1 MQQPHTTPPRV
12 EMINITKTY
21 GSIRSL
27 RGVNLELAPG
37 EVLGLVGDNGAG
49 KSTLT
54 KVLSGAVIP
63 SGGTIRIDGEQQQFA
78 NPADSRRCHI
88 EMVYQD
94 LSLCDTVDVAGN
106 LFMGRE
112 PMKSVLGIPFLD
124 EAKMHADAREMLKG
138 LGISIPDTRL
148 LVRNLSGGQRQA
160 IAIARAAAFDP
171 KVLIMD
177 EPTAA
182 LATSNFLT
190 GTNWLNII
198 RQSAPLLIVA
208 TAMTLVIT
216 TGGID
221 LSVGST
227 LALVGALSAIA
238 LNNWGLPW
246 PVVLLGGLL
255 LGGIVGAINGFFIAY
270 EGIPAFIVTLATLAV
285 VRGIALLVTQGYSIP
300 VPADSLFTFIG
311 RAWVVGIPMPAL
323 IGIMILLI
331 GHIVLNHMR
340 FGRYVTAI
348 GANAEGARR
357 SGINTKA
364 VTMKV
369 YIISGMAAA
378 LAGMIITARLGSG
391 SSNQGEGFEL
401 QVIAAVVLGSTSLFG
416 GFGTII
422 GTLLGALSIAVIQN
436 GLILSH
442 ISPFYTQIATGTII
456 LLAIW
461 LNTRILNPARSAAKG

>member
-1 MQQPHTTPPRV
+1 MSIMNLSSSRMIQHSLPR
-12 EMINITKTY
+12 
-21 GSIRSL
+21 
-27 RGVNLELAPG
+27 
-37 EVLGLVGDNGAG
+37 
-49 KSTLT
+49 
-54 KVLSGAVIP
+54 
-63 SGGTIRIDGEQQQFA
+63 
-78 NPADSRRCHI
+78 
-88 EMVYQD
+88 
-94 LSLCDTVDVAGN
+94 
-106 LFMGRE
+106 
-112 PMKSVLGIPFLD
+112 
-124 EAKMHADAREMLKG
+124 
-138 LGISIPDTRL
+138 RL
-148 LVRNLSGGQRQA
+148 LHNHSGVVS
-160 IAIARAAAFDP
+160 IALFF
-171 KVLIMD
+171 VFCCVVFSLI
-177 EPTAA
+177 
-182 LATSNFLT
+182 TSNFLT

-255 LGGIVGAINGFFIAY
+255 LGGLVGAINGFFIAY

-422 GTLLGALSIAVIQN
+422 GTLLGAVDCGDSERADPVAYFAVLHPDSHRHHYPAGDLAEHPHSQPHALRGKRIADERIN
-436 GLILSH
+436 F
-442 ISPFYTQIATGTII
+442 SP
-456 LLAIW
+456 
-461 LNTRILNPARSAAKG
+461 PHSAAAWRQQRLRDDGARPAAD

>member
-1 MQQPHTTPPRV
+1 
-12 EMINITKTY
+12 MI
-21 GSIRSL
+21 
-27 RGVNLELAPG
+27 
-37 EVLGLVGDNGAG
+37 
-49 KSTLT
+49 
-54 KVLSGAVIP
+54 
-63 SGGTIRIDGEQQQFA
+63 
-78 NPADSRRCHI
+78 
-88 EMVYQD
+88 
-94 LSLCDTVDVAGN
+94 
-106 LFMGRE
+106 
-112 PMKSVLGIPFLD
+112 
-124 EAKMHADAREMLKG
+124 
-138 LGISIPDTRL
+138 
-148 LVRNLSGGQRQA
+148 NLSGTRMIRHSLPRRLLHSHSGVVS
-160 IAIARAAAFDP
+160 IALFFIFCC
-171 KVLIMD
+171 VVFSFI
-177 EPTAA
+177 
-182 LATSNFLT
+182 TSNFLSS
-190 GTNWLNII
+190 TNWLNII

-238 LNNWGLPW
+238 LKSWGLPW
-246 PVVLLGGLL
+246 PVVLIGGLM
-255 LGGIVGAINGFFIAY
+255 LGALVGAINGFFIAY

-285 VRGIALLVTQGYSIP
+285 VRGVALLITQGYSIP
-300 VPADSLFTFIG
+300 IPADSPFTLMG

-323 IGIMILLI
+323 IGIVVLI
-331 GHIVLNHMR
+331 VGHIVLNHMR

-348 GANAEGARR
+348 GANTEGARR

-364 VTMKV
+364 VTMRV
-369 YIISGMAAA
+369 YMISGMAAA

-422 GTLLGALSIAVIQN
+422 GTLLGALSIAIIQN

-461 LNTRILNPARSAAKG
+461 LNTRILNPARAPSKG

>member
-1 MQQPHTTPPRV
+1 MSIMNLSSSRMIQHSLPR
-12 EMINITKTY
+12 
-21 GSIRSL
+21 
-27 RGVNLELAPG
+27 
-37 EVLGLVGDNGAG
+37 
-49 KSTLT
+49 
-54 KVLSGAVIP
+54 
-63 SGGTIRIDGEQQQFA
+63 
-78 NPADSRRCHI
+78 
-88 EMVYQD
+88 
-94 LSLCDTVDVAGN
+94 
-106 LFMGRE
+106 
-112 PMKSVLGIPFLD
+112 
-124 EAKMHADAREMLKG
+124 
-138 LGISIPDTRL
+138 RL
-148 LVRNLSGGQRQA
+148 LHNHSGVVS
-160 IAIARAAAFDP
+160 IALFF
-171 KVLIMD
+171 VFCCVVFSLI
-177 EPTAA
+177 
-182 LATSNFLT
+182 TSNFLT

-238 LNNWGLPW
+238 LNSWGLPW

-255 LGGIVGAINGFFIAY
+255 LGGFVGAINGFFIAY

-323 IGIMILLI
+323 LGILILLI

-378 LAGMIITARLGSG
+378 LAGMIITARLGRG
-391 SSNQGEGFEL
+391 SSHQSVWRLRNYYWHAAGRTVDCGHSERADPVAYFAVLHPDSHRHHYPAGYLAEHPHSQPDALRGKR
-401 QVIAAVVLGSTSLFG
+401 IADERINFSPSL
-416 GFGTII
+416 
-422 GTLLGALSIAVIQN
+422 
-436 GLILSH
+436 
-442 ISPFYTQIATGTII
+442 
-456 LLAIW
+456 
-461 LNTRILNPARSAAKG
+461 PAAGWR

>member
-1 MQQPHTTPPRV
+1 MSIMNLSSSRMIQHSLPR
-12 EMINITKTY
+12 
-21 GSIRSL
+21 
-27 RGVNLELAPG
+27 
-37 EVLGLVGDNGAG
+37 
-49 KSTLT
+49 
-54 KVLSGAVIP
+54 
-63 SGGTIRIDGEQQQFA
+63 
-78 NPADSRRCHI
+78 
-88 EMVYQD
+88 
-94 LSLCDTVDVAGN
+94 
-106 LFMGRE
+106 
-112 PMKSVLGIPFLD
+112 
-124 EAKMHADAREMLKG
+124 
-138 LGISIPDTRL
+138 RL
-148 LVRNLSGGQRQA
+148 LHNHSGVVS
-160 IAIARAAAFDP
+160 IALFF
-171 KVLIMD
+171 VFCCVVFSLI
-177 EPTAA
+177 
-182 LATSNFLT
+182 TSNFLT

-227 LALVGALSAIA
+227 LALVGAL
-238 LNNWGLPW
+238 
-246 PVVLLGGLL
+246 
-255 LGGIVGAINGFFIAY
+255 
-270 EGIPAFIVTLATLAV
+270 ATLAV

-323 IGIMILLI
+323 LGILILLI

-461 LNTRILNPARSAAKG
+461 LNTRILNPTRSAAKG

>member
-1 MQQPHTTPPRV
+1 
-12 EMINITKTY
+12 MI
-21 GSIRSL
+21 
-27 RGVNLELAPG
+27 
-37 EVLGLVGDNGAG
+37 
-49 KSTLT
+49 
-54 KVLSGAVIP
+54 
-63 SGGTIRIDGEQQQFA
+63 
-78 NPADSRRCHI
+78 
-88 EMVYQD
+88 
-94 LSLCDTVDVAGN
+94 
-106 LFMGRE
+106 
-112 PMKSVLGIPFLD
+112 
-124 EAKMHADAREMLKG
+124 
-138 LGISIPDTRL
+138 
-148 LVRNLSGGQRQA
+148 NLSGSRVIRHSLPRRILHNHSGVVS
-160 IAIARAAAFDP
+160 IALFFIFCC
-171 KVLIMD
+171 VVFSLI
-177 EPTAA
+177 TN
-182 LATSNFLT
+182 NFLSS
-190 GTNWLNII
+190 TNWLNIV

-238 LNNWGLPW
+238 LNYWGLPW
-246 PVVLLGGLL
+246 PVVLVGGLVLGGL
-255 LGGIVGAINGFFIAY
+255 VGAINGFFIAY
-270 EGIPAFIVTLATLAV
+270 EGIPAFIVTLAMLAV
-285 VRGIALLVTQGYSIP
+285 VRGVALLITQGYSIP
-300 VPADSLFTFIG
+300 IPEDSLFAFMG
-311 RAWVVGIPMPAL
+311 RAWVIGIPMPAL
-323 IGIMILLI
+323 IAIIALAV

-364 VTMKV
+364 VTLRV
-369 YIISGMAAA
+369 YVISGMAAA

-422 GTLLGALSIAVIQN
+422 GTLLGAMSIAIIQN

-461 LNTRILNPARSAAKG
+461 LNTRILNPARSPSKG

>member
-1 MQQPHTTPPRV
+1 MS
-12 EMINITKTY
+12 MI
-21 GSIRSL
+21 
-27 RGVNLELAPG
+27 
-37 EVLGLVGDNGAG
+37 
-49 KSTLT
+49 
-54 KVLSGAVIP
+54 
-63 SGGTIRIDGEQQQFA
+63 
-78 NPADSRRCHI
+78 
-88 EMVYQD
+88 
-94 LSLCDTVDVAGN
+94 
-106 LFMGRE
+106 
-112 PMKSVLGIPFLD
+112 
-124 EAKMHADAREMLKG
+124 
-138 LGISIPDTRL
+138 
-148 LVRNLSGGQRQA
+148 NLSGSRVIRHSLPRRILHNHSGVVS
-160 IAIARAAAFDP
+160 IALFFIFCC
-171 KVLIMD
+171 VVFSLI
-177 EPTAA
+177 TN
-182 LATSNFLT
+182 NFLSS
-190 GTNWLNII
+190 TNWLNIV

-238 LNNWGLPW
+238 LNYWGLPW
-246 PVVLLGGLL
+246 PVVLVGGLVLGGL
-255 LGGIVGAINGFFIAY
+255 VGAINGFFIAY
-270 EGIPAFIVTLATLAV
+270 EGIPAFIVTLAMLAV
-285 VRGIALLVTQGYSIP
+285 VRGVALLITQGYSIP
-300 VPADSLFTFIG
+300 IPEDSLFAFMG
-311 RAWVVGIPMPAL
+311 RAWVIGIPMPAL
-323 IGIMILLI
+323 IAIIALAV

-364 VTMKV
+364 VTLRV
-369 YIISGMAAA
+369 YVISGMAAA

-422 GTLLGALSIAVIQN
+422 GTLLGAVSIAIIQN

-461 LNTRILNPARSAAKG
+461 LNTRILNPARSPSKG

>member
-1 MQQPHTTPPRV
+1 MSIMNLSSSRMIQHSLPR
-12 EMINITKTY
+12 
-21 GSIRSL
+21 
-27 RGVNLELAPG
+27 
-37 EVLGLVGDNGAG
+37 
-49 KSTLT
+49 
-54 KVLSGAVIP
+54 
-63 SGGTIRIDGEQQQFA
+63 
-78 NPADSRRCHI
+78 
-88 EMVYQD
+88 
-94 LSLCDTVDVAGN
+94 
-106 LFMGRE
+106 
-112 PMKSVLGIPFLD
+112 
-124 EAKMHADAREMLKG
+124 
-138 LGISIPDTRL
+138 RL
-148 LVRNLSGGQRQA
+148 LHNHSGVVS
-160 IAIARAAAFDP
+160 IALFF
-171 KVLIMD
+171 VFCCVVFSLI
-177 EPTAA
+177 
-182 LATSNFLT
+182 TSNFLT

-255 LGGIVGAINGFFIAY
+255 LGGLVGAINGFFIAY

-391 SSNQGEGFEL
+391 SSKQGEGFEL

-461 LNTRILNPARSAAKG
+461 LNTRILNPTRSAAKG

>member
-1 MQQPHTTPPRV
+1 MSIMNLSSSRMIQHSLPR
-12 EMINITKTY
+12 
-21 GSIRSL
+21 
-27 RGVNLELAPG
+27 
-37 EVLGLVGDNGAG
+37 
-49 KSTLT
+49 
-54 KVLSGAVIP
+54 
-63 SGGTIRIDGEQQQFA
+63 
-78 NPADSRRCHI
+78 
-88 EMVYQD
+88 
-94 LSLCDTVDVAGN
+94 
-106 LFMGRE
+106 
-112 PMKSVLGIPFLD
+112 
-124 EAKMHADAREMLKG
+124 
-138 LGISIPDTRL
+138 RL
-148 LVRNLSGGQRQA
+148 LHNHSGVVS
-160 IAIARAAAFDP
+160 IALFF
-171 KVLIMD
+171 VFCCVVFSLI
-177 EPTAA
+177 
-182 LATSNFLT
+182 TSNFLT

-227 LALVGALSAIA
+227 LALVGAL
-238 LNNWGLPW
+238 
-246 PVVLLGGLL
+246 
-255 LGGIVGAINGFFIAY
+255 
-270 EGIPAFIVTLATLAV
+270 ATLAV

-323 IGIMILLI
+323 LGILILLI
-331 GHIVLNHMR
+331 RHIVLNHMR

-461 LNTRILNPARSAAKG
+461 LNTRILNPTRSAAKG

>member
-1 MQQPHTTPPRV
+1 MSMMNMSSTRMIRHSLPRRILHNHSGV
-12 EMINITKTY
+12 VSIALFCLFCCMVFALIT
-21 GSIRSL
+21 
-27 RGVNLELAPG
+27 
-37 EVLGLVGDNGAG
+37 DNF
-49 KSTLT
+49 
-54 KVLSGAVIP
+54 LSGP
-63 SGGTIRIDGEQQQFA
+63 
-78 NPADSRRCHI
+78 
-88 EMVYQD
+88 
-94 LSLCDTVDVAGN
+94 
-106 LFMGRE
+106 
-112 PMKSVLGIPFLD
+112 
-124 EAKMHADAREMLKG
+124 
-138 LGISIPDTRL
+138 
-148 LVRNLSGGQRQA
+148 
-160 IAIARAAAFDP
+160 
-171 KVLIMD
+171 
-177 EPTAA
+177 
-182 LATSNFLT
+182 
-190 GTNWLNII
+190 NWLNII

-255 LGGIVGAINGFFIAY
+255 LGGLIGALNGYFIAY

-285 VRGIALLVTQGYSIP
+285 VRGVALLITQGYSIP
-300 VPADSLFTFIG
+300 IPADSPFTLLG
-311 RAWVVGIPMPAL
+311 RAWVIGLPLPAIL
-323 IGIMILLI
+323 GVLALLGGHILL
-331 GHIVLNHMR
+331 NQTR

-348 GANAEGARR
+348 GSNTEGVRR
-357 SGINTKA
+357 AGVNTRA
-364 VTMKV
+364 VTLWV
-369 YIISGMAAA
+369 YVLSGMSAA

-461 LNTRILNPARSAAKG
+461 LNTRIFNPARPTKG

>member
-1 MQQPHTTPPRV
+1 MNLSSSRMIQHSLPR
-12 EMINITKTY
+12 
-21 GSIRSL
+21 
-27 RGVNLELAPG
+27 
-37 EVLGLVGDNGAG
+37 
-49 KSTLT
+49 
-54 KVLSGAVIP
+54 
-63 SGGTIRIDGEQQQFA
+63 
-78 NPADSRRCHI
+78 
-88 EMVYQD
+88 
-94 LSLCDTVDVAGN
+94 
-106 LFMGRE
+106 
-112 PMKSVLGIPFLD
+112 
-124 EAKMHADAREMLKG
+124 
-138 LGISIPDTRL
+138 RL
-148 LVRNLSGGQRQA
+148 LHNHSGVVS
-160 IAIARAAAFDP
+160 IALFF
-171 KVLIMD
+171 VFCCVVFSLI
-177 EPTAA
+177 
-182 LATSNFLT
+182 TSNFLT

-227 LALVGALSAIA
+227 LALVGAL
-238 LNNWGLPW
+238 
-246 PVVLLGGLL
+246 
-255 LGGIVGAINGFFIAY
+255 
-270 EGIPAFIVTLATLAV
+270 ATLAV

-323 IGIMILLI
+323 LGILILLI
-331 GHIVLNHMR
+331 RHIVLNHMR

-461 LNTRILNPARSAAKG
+461 LNTRILNPTRSAAKG

>member
-1 MQQPHTTPPRV
+1 MSIMNLSSSRMIQHSLPR
-12 EMINITKTY
+12 
-21 GSIRSL
+21 
-27 RGVNLELAPG
+27 
-37 EVLGLVGDNGAG
+37 
-49 KSTLT
+49 
-54 KVLSGAVIP
+54 
-63 SGGTIRIDGEQQQFA
+63 
-78 NPADSRRCHI
+78 
-88 EMVYQD
+88 
-94 LSLCDTVDVAGN
+94 
-106 LFMGRE
+106 
-112 PMKSVLGIPFLD
+112 
-124 EAKMHADAREMLKG
+124 
-138 LGISIPDTRL
+138 RL
-148 LVRNLSGGQRQA
+148 LHNHSGVVS
-160 IAIARAAAFDP
+160 IALFF
-171 KVLIMD
+171 VFCCVVFSLI
-177 EPTAA
+177 
-182 LATSNFLT
+182 TSNFLT

-227 LALVGALSAIA
+227 LALVGAL
-238 LNNWGLPW
+238 
-246 PVVLLGGLL
+246 
-255 LGGIVGAINGFFIAY
+255 
-270 EGIPAFIVTLATLAV
+270 ATLAV

-323 IGIMILLI
+323 LGILILLI

-348 GANAEGARR
+348 GANAEGAQR

-461 LNTRILNPARSAAKG
+461 LNTAFSTRRAPRQKDS

>member
-1 MQQPHTTPPRV
+1 MS
-12 EMINITKTY
+12 MI
-21 GSIRSL
+21 
-27 RGVNLELAPG
+27 
-37 EVLGLVGDNGAG
+37 
-49 KSTLT
+49 
-54 KVLSGAVIP
+54 
-63 SGGTIRIDGEQQQFA
+63 
-78 NPADSRRCHI
+78 
-88 EMVYQD
+88 
-94 LSLCDTVDVAGN
+94 
-106 LFMGRE
+106 
-112 PMKSVLGIPFLD
+112 
-124 EAKMHADAREMLKG
+124 
-138 LGISIPDTRL
+138 
-148 LVRNLSGGQRQA
+148 NLSGSRVIRHSLPRRILHNYSGVVS
-160 IAIARAAAFDP
+160 IALFF
-171 KVLIMD
+171 VFCCVVFSLI
-177 EPTAA
+177 TN
-182 LATSNFLT
+182 NFLSS
-190 GTNWLNII
+190 TNWLNIV

-208 TAMTLVIT
+208 TAMTMVIT

-238 LNNWGLPW
+238 LNYWGLPW
-246 PVVLLGGLL
+246 PVVLVGGLVLGGL
-255 LGGIVGAINGFFIAY
+255 VGVINGFFIAY
-270 EGIPAFIVTLATLAV
+270 EGIPAFIVTLAMLAV
-285 VRGIALLVTQGYSIP
+285 VRGVALLITQGYSIP
-300 VPADSLFTFIG
+300 IPENSLFAFMG

-323 IGIMILLI
+323 IAIVALAV

-357 SGINTKA
+357 SGINTQS
-364 VTMKV
+364 VTLRV
-369 YIISGMAAA
+369 YVISGMAAA

-422 GTLLGALSIAVIQN
+422 GTLLGAMSIAIIQN

-461 LNTRILNPARSAAKG
+461 LNTRILNPARSPSKG

>member
-1 MQQPHTTPPRV
+1 MS
-12 EMINITKTY
+12 MI
-21 GSIRSL
+21 
-27 RGVNLELAPG
+27 
-37 EVLGLVGDNGAG
+37 
-49 KSTLT
+49 
-54 KVLSGAVIP
+54 
-63 SGGTIRIDGEQQQFA
+63 
-78 NPADSRRCHI
+78 
-88 EMVYQD
+88 
-94 LSLCDTVDVAGN
+94 
-106 LFMGRE
+106 
-112 PMKSVLGIPFLD
+112 
-124 EAKMHADAREMLKG
+124 
-138 LGISIPDTRL
+138 
-148 LVRNLSGGQRQA
+148 NLSGSRVIRHSLPRRILHNHSGVVS
-160 IAIARAAAFDP
+160 IALFFIFCC
-171 KVLIMD
+171 VVFTLI
-177 EPTAA
+177 TN
-182 LATSNFLT
+182 NFLSS
-190 GTNWLNII
+190 TNWLNIV

-238 LNNWGLPW
+238 LNYWGLPW
-246 PVVLLGGLL
+246 PVVLVGGLL
-255 LGGIVGAINGFFIAY
+255 LGGLVGAINGFFIAY
-270 EGIPAFIVTLATLAV
+270 EGIPAFIVTLAMLAV
-285 VRGIALLVTQGYSIP
+285 VRGVALLITQGYSIP
-300 VPADSLFTFIG
+300 IPEDSLFAFMG
-311 RAWVVGIPMPAL
+311 RAWVIGIPMPAL
-323 IGIMILLI
+323 IAIIALAV

-364 VTMKV
+364 VTLRV
-369 YIISGMAAA
+369 YVISGMAAA

-422 GTLLGALSIAVIQN
+422 GTLLGAMSIAIIQN

-461 LNTRILNPARSAAKG
+461 LNTRILNPARSPSKG

>member
-1 MQQPHTTPPRV
+1 M
-12 EMINITKTY
+12 
-21 GSIRSL
+21 
-27 RGVNLELAPG
+27 A
-37 EVLGLVGDNGAG
+37 
-49 KSTLT
+49 
-54 KVLSGAVIP
+54 
-63 SGGTIRIDGEQQQFA
+63 GGTPRR
-78 NPADSRRCHI
+78 PA
-88 EMVYQD
+88 
-94 LSLCDTVDVAGN
+94 
-106 LFMGRE
+106 
-112 PMKSVLGIPFLD
+112 
-124 EAKMHADAREMLKG
+124 ARG
-138 LGISIPDTRL
+138 
-148 LVRNLSGGQRQA
+148 
-160 IAIARAAAFDP
+160 F
-171 KVLIMD
+171 
-177 EPTAA
+177 
-182 LATSNFLT
+182 
-190 GTNWLNII
+190 
-198 RQSAPLLIVA
+198 
-208 TAMTLVIT
+208 
-216 TGGID
+216 
-221 LSVGST
+221 
-227 LALVGALSAIA
+227 
-238 LNNWGLPW
+238 
-246 PVVLLGGLL
+246 
-255 LGGIVGAINGFFIAY
+255 VGAINGFFIAY

-311 RAWVVGIPMPAL
+311 RAWVVGIPIPAL
-323 IGIMILLI
+323 IGMMILVI

-442 ISPFYTQIATGTII
+442 ISPFLYPDSHRHHYPAGYLAEHPHSQPDALRGKRIADE
-456 LLAIW
+456 
-461 LNTRILNPARSAAKG
+461 RINFSPSLPAAGWRQQRLCNDCAWPTTD